1 MEVSLNVIDVLF
13 LVFTVENVQSRSE
26 NPKARRLGF
35 PNVIMPG
42 EIRNDLYLTLD
53 RGNFDRGG
61 KTASRNVEVSLIVID
76 QTGKIVDNC
85 IYYSACNGYGQSRA
99 TLPILYHNNSP
110 IWNET
115 LRLQVCKGEYLKIF
129 MAKW

>member
-1 MEVSLNVIDVLF
+1 MR
-13 LVFTVENVQSRSE
+13 SRSE
-26 NPKARRLGF
+26 YPEARRLGF

-61 KTASRNVEVSLIVID
+61 KTASRNIEVSVIVID
-76 QTGKIVDNC
+76 QTGKIVENC
-85 IYYSACNGYGQSRA
+85 IYYSARKGHGQSRS

-115 LRLQVCKGEYLKIF
+115 LRLQASNKIIHEIIVPLKTLKKVF
-129 MAKW
+129 G